1 VTGYLTQLAARS
13 LSLGD
18 TVRPRVAAIFEPA
31 DPADAYPQST
41 DALPQ
46 PAEDLGADQVWPSPP
61 PPPSGGPSPAGTSR
75 LGTRPQRP
83 ASRRDVPA
91 GSRPAKGL
99 AAEPA
104 ARVIAPQE
112 TEASQPLR
120 PTAPAAASAAP
131 AQADRAI
138 GRRTQAAQPGRPGTR
153 RASTPSQARPSRA
166 GSRTRVT
173 PPGQPPVPAD
183 AYPAEP
189 PDGDRAA
196 PAREAPALADSI
208 AIRPRERGAGSVP
221 VPGAAPGPAVSADPG
236 PPDADTG
243 HLLAPVTAR
252 PRKPRRTESSPADH
266 PSQPTTVQVTIGRVE
281 VRAVPA
287 PAPRTRSDGERRPMV
302 TLAEHLQAREARR

>member
-18 TVRPRVAAIFEPA
+18 IVRPRVAAIFEPA
-31 DPADAYPQST
+31 GPADAY
-41 DALPQ
+41 PQ
-46 PAEDLGADQVWPSPP
+46 PAEDLGVDQVWLSPP
-61 PPPSGGPSPAGTSR
+61 PPPPGSPSPAGTGR
-75 LGTRPQRP
+75 LGARPQRSAP
-83 ASRRDVPA
+83 RRDVPA
-91 GSRPAKGL
+91 GSPPASDL

-104 ARVIAPQE
+104 VRAPGPQE

-120 PTAPAAASAAP
+120 PAAPPAASTAP

-153 RASTPSQARPSRA
+153 RASTASQARPSRA
-166 GSRTRVT
+166 GSRTRGI
-173 PPGQPPVPAD
+173 PPGQLPVPAE
-183 AYPAEP
+183 ANPAEP

-252 PRKPRRTESSPADH
+252 TQKPRRTESSPADH

-281 VRAVPA
+281 VRAVSA
-287 PAPRTRSDGERRPMV
+287 PPPRTRPDGERRPMV
-302 TLAEHLQAREARR
+302 TLEEHLQARGGRR